1 MGADGGHRVPGW
13 ADPVRVA
20 ESLLSPTGDLA
31 FLDASDGSGRSYL
44 LLGGASRTELPLAAL
59 LPDAQSGALP
69 AAFGWFAYD
78 EAARFCDVECGVIF
92 DHGQLLVEAFG
103 GGEGWAQRVETAVR
117 NASLGAEDASQ
128 GTPSSADRT
137 RSAVWRHDDT
147 AYLAMIEACQA
158 AIHRGDAYQLCL
170 TNTATVLDPPDA
182 WRVFLR
188 LRASSPTH
196 HGAFVRIGDTTLVS
210 ATPERFLVLDAQGGI
225 RSSPIKGTRAR
236 GADGDAD
243 RAAIAE
249 LQASVKERAENL
261 MIVDLVR
268 NDLNRVSDPASVR
281 VSQLFEVES
290 YAQVHQ
296 LVSTVEAVL
305 RPDARPAD
313 AVDALFPAGSMTGA
327 PKASAM
333 SILADL
339 EQGPRGLY
347 AGAFGFQRRDGSLDL
362 AMTIRSVVLRD
373 GVATVGAGGGITSG
387 SVPLDELAEVRI
399 KAAPLLA
406 ALGVRTR
413 T

>member
-1 MGADGGHRVPGW
+1 MSGW
-13 ADPVRVA
+13 ADPVRLA
-20 ESLLSPTGDLA
+20 TSLLPRTGDVA

-44 LLGGASRTELPLAAL
+44 LLGGARREGLPFGTLDPQAESA
-59 LPDAQSGALP
+59 SLP

-78 EAARFCDVECGVIF
+78 EPARFSDVAAGVIF
-92 DHGQLLVEAFG
+92 DHGPRLIEAFG
-103 GGEGWAQRVETAVR
+103 GGEGWADRVEVAVQ
-117 NASLGAEDASQ
+117 NASPGEPDADQ
-128 GTPSSADRT
+128 NPPTPDGGT
-137 RSAVWRHDDT
+137 RSAAWRHGDA
-147 AYLAMIEACQA
+147 AYLAMIEACQE
-158 AIHRGDAYQLCL
+158 AIRRGDAYQLCL
-170 TNTATVLDPPDA
+170 TNMATVLDPPDA
-182 WRVFLR
+182 WRVFLA

-210 ATPERFLVLDAQGGI
+210 ATPERFLVLDARGGI
-225 RSSPIKGTRAR
+225 RSSPIKGTRGR
-236 GADGDAD
+236 GADQDAD
-243 RAAIAE
+243 QAAIAE
-249 LQASVKERAENL
+249 LQSSEKERAENL

-268 NDLNRVSDPASVR
+268 NDLSRVSDPASVR

-296 LVSTVEAVL
+296 LVSTVQAVL
-305 RPDARPAD
+305 RPAASPAD
-313 AVDALFPAGSMTGA
+313 AVEALFPAGSMTGA

-333 SILADL
+333 SILAEL